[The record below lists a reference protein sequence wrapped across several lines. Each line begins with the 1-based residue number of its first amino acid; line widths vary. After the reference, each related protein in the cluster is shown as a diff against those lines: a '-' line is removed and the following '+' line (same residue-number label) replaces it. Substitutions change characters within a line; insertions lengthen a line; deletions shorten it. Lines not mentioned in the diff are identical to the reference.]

1 MFGRQLKVQELLG
14 FFLKF
19 RNIPKLN
26 TEKVGQAAGI
36 TATGGAVVKSVLD
49 IDGNNTISKQTKNK

>member
-1 MFGRQLKVQELLG
+1 MTK
-14 FFLKF
+14 

-26 TEKVGQAAGI
+26 TEQIGQATAI
-36 TATGGAVVKSVLD
+36 TATGGATVKGVLD